1 MYFKE
6 SFKAYESTTNKK
18 EKKEILQRYPL
29 IKKAIDT
36 IGSDRCRKLK
46 YIQKDII
53 QAIEDIDKYNE
64 QLKQIDS
71 RIRDFFEVETFVPCD
86 YTKAVIAEIYKD
98 CGFTEKPK
106 GSVINRVFETES
118 VTKYHKGR
126 VTRGYKILSYK

>member
-6 SFKAYESTTNKK
+6 SFKTYESTTNEKK
-18 EKKEILQRYPL
+18 KKEILQRYPL

-36 IGSDRCRKLK
+36 IGSDRCRKLQ

-53 QAIEDIDKYNE
+53 QAIEDIDIYNE

-71 RIRDFFEVETFVPCD
+71 RIRDFFEVGTFVPCD
-86 YTKAVIAEIYKD
+86 YTKAIIAEIYED
-98 CGFTEKPK
+98 CGFTEQPK
-106 GSVINRVFETES
+106 GSVINRVFDTVS
-118 VTKYHKGR
+118 IGKYHKGR

>member
-36 IGSDRCRKLK
+36 IGSDRCRKLQ

-53 QAIEDIDKYNE
+53 QALEDIDIYNE

-71 RIRDFFEVETFVPCD
+71 KMRVLFEVGTFVPCD
-86 YTKAVIAEIYKD
+86 YTKAIIAEIYKD
-98 CGFTEKPK
+98 CGFTENPK

-118 VTKYHKGR
+118 ITKYHKGR